1 MLQVSRRAI
10 GTRLETGVMALEDS
24 RRIGAFAIVL
34 AGAALAAVAV
44 GCGGGGDDEDEAST
58 DGAPT
63 AVIEYP
69 EELSSASTPTEV
81 AEVLIR
87 ALDEGDNET
96 LGGLVASKAEA
107 EAINKI
113 FAKHG
118 RRGNTRPESAAALAL
133 SGWRASYATF
143 RKGETEVER
152 EVVDGD
158 TATVFTRGML
168 RVGKSQGLKIRMLR
182 EGPPE
187 GAWKVRAGLQ
197 ALAVGD

>member
-1 MLQVSRRAI
+1 M
-10 GTRLETGVMALEDS
+10 TLEDS
-24 RRIGAFAIVL
+24 ERIGTFAIVL
-34 AGAALAAVAV
+34 AWAALIATAL
-44 GCGGGGDDEDEAST
+44 GCGGGGDDGDEAST

-63 AVIEYP
+63 AVIDYP
-69 EELSSASTPTEV
+69 EELSAASTPTEV

-96 LGGLVASKAEA
+96 LGGLVAAKAEA
-107 EAINKI
+107 EAINEI

-133 SGWRASYATF
+133 SGWKASYATF

-158 TATVFTRGML
+158 TATVFAKGVL
-168 RVGKSQGLKIRMLR
+168 RIGQPQRLKIRMLR

-197 ALAVGD
+197 ALAAGD